1 MIKIDII
8 SGFLGAGKTTFI
20 KKMLDEVYRDEKIAL
35 IENEF
40 GEVGIDG
47 GFLKDSGVN
56 ITEMNSGCI
65 CCSLVGDFGRN
76 LNEVISTYHPD
87 RIIIEPSG
95 VGKLSDVMKSV
106 IDIEKEQDVK
116 LNALV
121 TVVNAKKAL
130 KQMKAFGEFFNNQIE
145 FATTIVLSRTQN
157 TSSEQLELC
166 VKKMQELNEKAA
178 IITTP
183 WDDISGEQI
192 LKVVEGQDSLEMKV
206 LAEEEHRRH
215 EAEHHHHDHEEH
227 EHGHHH
233 GHDHEEH
240 EHGHH
245 HGHDHEEHEHD
256 HHHDSEEHDYEHHG
270 HEHEGH
276 SHEHHHHDHGHHHA
290 DDIFTSWGKE
300 TPRKFTKEQ
309 IETAVKTLAE
319 TEEYGSVLRAKG
331 MVESTEGG
339 WIYFDMVPGEY
350 EIRQGE
356 PDYTGRLCVIGTDI
370 KEHELEKLFGI
381 A

>member
-1 MIKIDII
+1 MCSSDH
-8 SGFLGAGKTTFI
+8 SG
-20 KKMLDEVYRDEKIAL
+20 
-35 IENEF
+35 
-40 GEVGIDG
+40 
-47 GFLKDSGVN
+47 
-56 ITEMNSGCI
+56 
-65 CCSLVGDFGRN
+65 
-76 LNEVISTYHPD
+76 
-87 RIIIEPSG
+87 
-95 VGKLSDVMKSV
+95 
-106 IDIEKEQDVK
+106 
-116 LNALV
+116 
-121 TVVNAKKAL
+121 
-130 KQMKAFGEFFNNQIE
+130 
-145 FATTIVLSRTQN
+145 
-157 TSSEQLELC
+157 
-166 VKKMQELNEKAA
+166 
-178 IITTP
+178 
-183 WDDISGEQI
+183 
-192 LKVVEGQDSLEMKV
+192 
-206 LAEEEHRRH
+206 
-215 EAEHHHHDHEEH
+215 
-227 EHGHHH
+227 
-233 GHDHEEH
+233 
-240 EHGHH
+240 
-245 HGHDHEEHEHD
+245 
-256 HHHDSEEHDYEHHG
+256 EHDYEHHG